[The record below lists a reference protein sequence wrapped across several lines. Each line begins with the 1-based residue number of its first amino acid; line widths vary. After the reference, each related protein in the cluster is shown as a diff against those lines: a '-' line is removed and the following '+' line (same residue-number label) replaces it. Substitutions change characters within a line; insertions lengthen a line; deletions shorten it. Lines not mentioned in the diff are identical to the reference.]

1 MNCINKPL
9 QYHFDHCSI
18 CSNVLV
24 FSCLFPLCL
33 VQFRD
38 VCVFRKLTTV
48 FFVLLP
54 AIVFF
59 YLRAFTQ
66 LLGIYPCCCTC
77 AYEVMMPR
85 PCWFVFKTI
94 LLSKFSMRWTCFC
107 SVVLC
112 GRTPPCGKGK
122 QSFISV
128 RLKRPNLLLI
138 LPYFWV
144 SLVSFDHLWVIFAST
159 VKPHVDELHG
169 MKVRS
174 LNKPQC
180 LY

>member
-1 MNCINKPL
+1 MNSINKSL
-9 QYHFDHCSI
+9 QYHFNHCLI
-18 CSNVLV
+18 YSNILI

-33 VQFRD
+33 VKFRD

-59 YLRAFTQ
+59 
-66 LLGIYPCCCTC
+66 IS
-77 AYEVMMPR
+77 ES
-85 PCWFVFKTI
+85 
-94 LLSKFSMRWTCFC
+94 LLSYWAFIHVAARVHTRSWCHIPADLSLKPFSSANFLRWTCFC
-107 SVVLC
+107 SVVLYE
-112 GRTPPCGKGK
+112 RTPPCGKGK
-122 QSFISV
+122 QSFISA
-128 RLKRPNLLLI
+128 RLKRPNLQLI

-144 SLVSFDHLWVIFAST
+144 SLVSFDHLWIIFASA
-159 VKPHVDELHG
+159 VNPHVGELHG

-180 LY
+180 VY